1 MPRLP
6 GPASSPPSV
15 QRFSTSSFLLA
26 LLIATHPLQVS
37 SQPEAGDAGF
47 YGDNGQ
53 TAADLEMLTALL
65 DNLGEGQ
72 LEALEPQLRRLYS
85 GHLLN
90 SRVTRRGGYDP
101 DVNRMARVIKK
112 SGNRPAAL
120 YEDNITTTKKGDYDN
135 LVARII
141 KRGDMDN
148 LVARIIK
155 KGGGDMDNLVAR
167 IIKKDYGMDS
177 PWHVVDRLEK
187 RGSKRRQD
195 DVYLPMTDIRMRR
208 SGGPLT
214 MTDIRMKKRGSSL
227 RSGHVWKKKGGLPMT
242 DIRMKRGTTRP
253 EERTPK
259 RSNYLRLGFNPE
271 GQDEGGEFR
280 KRTSKRSNYLRL
292 GFNPEG
298 QDEGGEFRKRTSKRS
313 VQPHSASAWLPLK
326 RNNYLRLGFNP
337 ESQEEGGEFGFRRR
351 K

>member
-26 LLIATHPLQVS
+26 LLIASYPLQVS

-53 TAADLEMLTALL
+53 TAADLEMLRALL
-65 DNLGEGQ
+65 DNLGEDQ
-72 LEALEPQLRRLYS
+72 LEALEPQLRRLYN

-90 SRVTRRGGYDP
+90 SRVMRRGGYDP

-112 SGNRPAAL
+112 SDNRPAAL
-120 YEDNITTTKKGDYDN
+120 YEDNIRATKKGDYDN

-167 IIKKDYGMDS
+167 IIK
-177 PWHVVDRLEK
+177 
-187 RGSKRRQD
+187 
-195 DVYLPMTDIRMRR
+195 
-208 SGGPLT
+208 
-214 MTDIRMKKRGSSL
+214 
-227 RSGHVWKKKGGLPMT
+227 
-242 DIRMKRGTTRP
+242 
-253 EERTPK
+253 RTPK
-259 RSNYLRLGFNPE
+259 RSNYLRLGFNPD

-337 ESQEEGGEFGFRRR
+337 ESQDEGGEFGFRRR